1 MGEAK
6 RRAETIRKTVDEVTR
21 QLGDKGM
28 LVEGGWLALKA
39 MWLPAGASPEQER
52 DLRWAFMA
60 GAQHLFASITAIM
73 DAGGEVTEAD
83 LRRMDLIADE
93 LEAFRIEVEAGL
105 PTAGSA

>member
-6 RRAETIRKTVDEVTR
+6 RRADAVRQATDEVTR

-28 LVEGGWLALKA
+28 LIEGGWLALREVWIPKDA
-39 MWLPAGASPEQER
+39 PPAQVK

-60 GAQHLFASITAIM
+60 GAQHLYASIMAIM
-73 DAGGEVTEAD
+73 DPGREPTAAD
-83 LRRMDLIADE
+83 MRRLSLIAQE
-93 LEAFRIEVEAGL
+93 LEAFRAEAESSV